1 MTTKQ
6 TTKQRIE
13 TKKERISQLKK
24 QIDALELKQ
33 SKRIHAI
40 AQKAGL
46 YDIVFKDDELI
57 QVFKAFINSSKK
69 TQGFE
74 DSNNKSTD

>member
-1 MTTKQ
+1 MTTTQ

-13 TKKERISQLKK
+13 TKKERIAQLKK
-24 QIDALELKQ
+24 QIDALEIKQ
-33 SKRIHAI
+33 SKRIHTI

-46 YDIVFKDDELI
+46 YDIVFNDDELI
-57 QVFKAFINSSKK
+57 QLFKTFINNAKK

-74 DSNNKSTD
+74 GSNNK